1 MFNFTPLQE
10 KTIFLKWWIGPVE
23 IPGFVFVLFFG
34 GVVYKEF
41 EVTDIHSL
49 TVFLFQCN
57 INMFQRSVLSHGHK
71 INWKI
76 DPKLAGKTV
85 SMDVSR

>member
-23 IPGFVFVLFFG
+23 IPGFVFVLFFW

-49 TVFLFQCN
+49 TVFL
-57 INMFQRSVLSHGHK
+57 
-71 INWKI
+71 
-76 DPKLAGKTV
+76 V
-85 SMDVSR
+85 SM